1 MVKMKQM
8 PEADGSKA
16 TAAFL
21 KNGYPEANKD
31 TVITLNQEHQRW
43 IVQYNEASAE
53 VKEAEKKKA
62 EAENNLKLLVGNHEA
77 AYIGNNVVRWPTVTS
92 QRLDTDRL
100 KLEQPAIYEE
110 YLKEISSRRFS
121 VKCG

>member
-1 MVKMKQM
+1 MSEEMKNTNASFDA
-8 PEADGSKA
+8 EATPSAVEK
-16 TAAFL
+16 L
-21 KNGYPEANKD
+21 NSAN
-31 TVITLNQEHQRW
+31 
-43 IVQYNEASAE
+43 SALDNAGE
-53 VKEAEKKKA
+53 GARAKRDEEMKKKA

-110 YLKEISSRRFS
+110 YLKESSSRRFS